1 MSGSNYREPCG
12 KQTEVIQTAN
22 TTVRLKAM
30 PFQSEHLNEFFRN
43 L

>member
-1 MSGSNYREPCG
+1 M
-12 KQTEVIQTAN
+12 QTAN

-30 PFQSEHLNEFFRN
+30 PFQSELLNEFFPQSSKSRAFKID